1 MLPCNFMQERKNM
14 YLSTNWF
21 CLKPFLTSFWGVSH
35 EYKHL
40 NIYSWQICKTDPEYW
55 KKKKR
60 KKFKSQL
67 IHWEK
72 QDIYKKSSISK
83 TRTYISLN
91 LATYIKILNA

>member
-1 MLPCNFMQERKNM
+1 MLPCNFMQERKNR

-21 CLKPFLTSFWGVSH
+21 CLKQFLTSFWGVSH

-40 NIYSWQICKTDPEYW
+40 NTYSWQICKTDAEYW
-55 KKKKR
+55 KKK
-60 KKFKSQL
+60 KSQL

-72 QDIYKKSSISK
+72 QDQCKKSPISN
-83 TRTYISLN
+83 TGTYISLN